1 MELSKDP
8 DKSSIMIVPDTP
20 VKTKQFEKFYVRR
33 KSIKLPQ
40 DSVISP
46 QAIKDRGEEESKEK
60 FFFPQDDPQNTHQKD
75 EKENSK
81 ENHERKR
88 DESEL
93 FQDDDSQRVTGK
105 GRRKNLKG
113 TPRKQRFNR
122 PRILE
127 EGKKPRNP
135 ATTRLRTISNKRKK
149 KDIDSE
155 DEIIPE
161 PATPKKQSLPRRRK
175 NEKIKRNVARTL
187 NFKKEIVLSCLEFDR
202 ICGPTFPKGR
212 QRMTTLRR
220 YDFHCLLLPMPIWK
234 KQSRRSMRRKN
245 VVRWARI
252 ASSSE
257 QIEETLPLIVKHQK
271 TDGRADV
278 SLPIE
283 DTLTR
288 HVGSVV
294 SKRNKKSTKNIV
306 EHLNQQISYQKYH
319 SLSSLAD
326 VPLHIE
332 DTLMKSASSV
342 LPEQPIKKT
351 KDIAKLIKEM
361 GRLKIN
367 KRVTTM
373 IKSAKKLVTAKVSLD
388 PETIKEW
395 ELLMVNDL
403 PSRSYA
409 DKETEAK
416 WKKEREI
423 FQSRIDLFI
432 NRMHLLQG
440 NRKFKQWKGSV
451 VDSVVGVF
459 LTQNVTDY
467 LSSNAFMSVAAKFP
481 VDAREGLES
490 LAYYIEE
497 PQDVN
502 DLVVDGQRP
511 THIGNNDAKSS
522 EFITLSDESIP
533 EVEEHENTAKRKN
546 EKTGIMEDETVD
558 WKTLRKMYT
567 KEGSRPKMHMDSVNW
582 SDVRLSGQKVFE
594 TTIRRRGQFRILS
607 ERILKFLNDEVQH
620 NGTLDLEWLRNAPSD
635 LVKRYLLEIEGIGL
649 KSAECVRL
657 LGLKHHA
664 FPVDTNVGRIAVRLG
679 WVPLEPLP
687 NGVQMHQLFQYPS
700 MDSIQKYLWPRL
712 CKLPQEILYEL
723 HYQMITFGKVF
734 CTKVIPNC
742 NACPMKSECKYFASA
757 YVSSKVLLEG
767 PEEKMHEPDTFMN
780 AYSQDAD
787 VDMTSNINLIEECVS
802 PGCSDQA
809 ICCKPLVEF
818 PSSPRAEIPES
829 TDIEDI
835 PFINPYQLYARVPKI
850 DFDMD
855 ALKKNVEDALVKGGR
870 MLSSSDEEISKALVV
885 LTPENACIPIKPP
898 RKMKYYDRLRT
909 EHVVYVLP
917 DNHEL
922 LHDFERR
929 ELDDPSPYLLA
940 IWQPGETSSSFIPP
954 KKKCNSDGSKL
965 CKIKS
970 CSYCWTIREQSSN
983 TFRGTI
989 LIPCRTAMRA
999 GFPLNGTY
1007 FQTNEVF
1014 ADHET
1019 SLKPIVFP
1027 RELCDGLEK
1036 RALYCGSSV
1045 TSIFRFL
1052 DTRRI
1057 QLCFWTGFLCM
1068 RAFDRK
1074 QRYPKELVR
1083 RLHTPPDERGPKF
1096 MNDDI

>member
-8 DKSSIMIVPDTP
+8 DKNSVMIVPDTP
-20 VKTKQFEKFYVRR
+20 VKTKQFGKFYVRR
-33 KSIKLPQ
+33 KAIKLPQ

-46 QAIKDRGEEESKEK
+46 QAIKDRGEEESKENVL
-60 FFFPQDDPQNTHQKD
+60 FPQDDSQNPHQKD
-75 EKENSK
+75 EKKNSK
-81 ENHERKR
+81 ENHDIMR
-88 DESEL
+88 DESEF

-105 GRRKNLKG
+105 GRRKNSKG

-135 ATTRLRTISNKRKK
+135 ATTRLRTISNKRKR

-155 DEIIPE
+155 DEVIPE
-161 PATPKKQSLPRRRK
+161 PATPNKQSVPKGRK

-187 NFKKEIVLSCLEFDR
+187 NFKKEIVLSCVEFDR
-202 ICGPTFPKGR
+202 ICGPIFPKGR
-212 QRMTTLRR
+212 KRMTTLRR
-220 YDFHCLLLPMPIWK
+220 YDFNCLLLPMPIWK

-252 ASSSE
+252 AS
-257 QIEETLPLIVKHQK
+257 
-271 TDGRADV
+271 
-278 SLPIE
+278 E

-288 HVGSVV
+288 HVGSLV

-306 EHLNQQISYQKYH
+306 EYLNQQISYQKDH

-351 KDIAKLIKEM
+351 KDIAKLVKEM

-502 DLVVDGQRP
+502 ELVVDGQRP

-522 EFITLSDESIP
+522 EFITLSESIS

-558 WKTLRKMYT
+558 WKILRKMYT

-582 SDVRLSGQKVFE
+582 NDVRLSGQKVFE

-620 NGTLDLEWLRNAPSD
+620 NGTVDLEWLRNAPSD

-712 CKLPQEILYEL
+712 CKLPQETLYEL

-767 PEEKMHEPDTFMN
+767 PEEKMHEPDTSMN
-780 AYSQDAD
+780 AYSQDVD
-787 VDMTSNINLIEECVS
+787 VDMTSKINLIEECVS

-835 PFINPYQLYARVPKI
+835 PCINLSQLYARVPKI

-855 ALKKNVEDALVKGGR
+855 ALKKNVEDALVTGGR

-983 TFRGTI
+983 IFRGTI

-1074 QRYPKELVR
+1074 QRDPKELVR

-1096 MNDDI
+1096 MSDDI